1 MERGELAVN
10 HLYFKNSLKV
20 WCGVLMMGG
29 GEGGGGWRRGRG
41 GGWRRGR
48 GGRVEGPPTGAW
60 PPNRSLE
67 F

>member
-29 GEGGGGWRRGRG
+29 WGGGGRVEEGEGGRVEEGEGGEGGG
-41 GGWRRGR
+41 
-48 GGRVEGPPTGAW
+48 AAD
-60 PPNRSLE
+60 RSLASQ
-67 F
+67 